1 VESSEK
7 QERSETAMR
16 KSFTNEFKAK
26 VALEAIREQKTIAE
40 LASLY
45 EVHPNQISLW
55 KKQLLE
61 GAAELF
67 ERPNKK
73 SEETRK
79 AEEKEAQLI
88 SALGELQVE
97 NVVLKKK
104 YKAIYG
110 HDPKF

>member
-1 VESSEK
+1 
-7 QERSETAMR
+7 MR

-26 VALEAIREQKTIAE
+26 VALEAIREQKTIAQ
-40 LASLY
+40 LASEY
-45 EVHPNQISLW
+45 DVHPNQISLW

-73 SEETRK
+73 SDETRK
-79 AEEKEAQLI
+79 NQEKETQYI
-88 SALGELQVE
+88 NALGELQIE
-97 NVVLKKK
+97 NSVLKKK
-104 YKAIYG
+104 YKAIFG

>member
-1 VESSEK
+1 
-7 QERSETAMR
+7 MR
-16 KSFTNEFKAK
+16 KSFTNEFKAR
-26 VALEAIREQKTIAE
+26 VALEAIREQKTITQ
-40 LASLY
+40 LASEY
-45 EVHPNQISLW
+45 EVHPNQVGLW

-73 SEETRK
+73 SEETRRS
-79 AEEKEAQLI
+79 EEKEAQLI
-88 SALGELQVE
+88 NALGELQVE

-104 YKAIYG
+104 YKAIFG